1 MTQHKL
7 ETQRAHAHGFAAAAA
22 ADIVTGEIVR
32 KLEYHREV
40 VRDLHWHPDQPMLVT
55 TSFDGSVVKWD
66 TRDTL
71 SEEDERKAARR
82 HRLPDPGTDQLDSYY

>member
-1 MTQHKL
+1 MGNCLK
-7 ETQRAHAHGFAAAAA
+7 GGVFA
-22 ADIVTGEIVR
+22 ADIVTGEVVR

-40 VRDLHWHPDQPMLVT
+40 VRDCHWHPDQPMLLT

-71 SEEDERKAARR
+71 SEEDERKAVRR
-82 HRLPDPGTDQLDSYY
+82 HRLPDPATDQLNAYY